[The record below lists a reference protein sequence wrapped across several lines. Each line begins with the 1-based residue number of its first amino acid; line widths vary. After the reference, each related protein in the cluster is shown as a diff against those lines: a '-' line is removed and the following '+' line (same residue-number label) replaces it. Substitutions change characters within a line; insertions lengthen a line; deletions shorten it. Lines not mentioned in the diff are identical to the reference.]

1 MAVGLQHSFLIGRFF
16 MRTRALFYIV
26 FATLILAAMLVL
38 DLVAHSYTAMQGALL
53 ELIRAGLQGAAMLW
67 FARALEVLFFRTS
80 SVSRVEEV
88 RRAADWPVR
97 LVERFSAVLAASV
110 LLALAPYLFNL
121 SLRHLTAGGPFRVE
135 PEKFATVISIDVL
148 GFLWL
153 LMMVVSLMSFW
164 QLAQV
169 RQAPRFARRRFI
181 GWSVATGAVALLGL
195 WRLESVIPFNAITS
209 SLFWSVALLVGIAA
223 LLLGYRLPWLPH
235 ATREG
240 KRRLLVF
247 AALNTILALAALRS
261 FAGDW
266 LEAGSLLERYALFW
280 HIIALALFAT
290 LAIYFALVFFSTL
303 FTLSSTELVERK
315 SAEVQSLARLTRFSS
330 NILSSELLL
339 DLPRLAEQITMLAAE
354 ATESDCAW
362 LELRSSSSSAA
373 AFGPASIEE
382 DVIRS
387 YTRIGEQA
395 AQQIMEESEGFAEA
409 GREISSPRG
418 ELERSRKPF
427 MVRRRISARHYLFPT
442 PEQANGN
449 EELHSMVAVPLFR
462 QNQVRGGLYVAKHR
476 EDGFDEDDLTVL
488 TAFSDVAS
496 LALETAR
503 LVQDSIEKQKFDGE
517 LRAARVMQK
526 SLLPERFPS
535 VPGFDIY
542 AISIPAY
549 DVGGDYYDFS
559 TLWDGSP
566 MIAIGD
572 VSGKGISASL
582 YMAETKGVVQSLAPI
597 MASMAEMIEGTN
609 TALLHNSPSLTSLR
623 RSFVTL
629 GLISFGKKG
638 VRYLRA
644 GHTPL
649 LHVHANGEY
658 EFLQPHGMAV
668 GLIREPLF
676 TESLEEISLSTH
688 SGDVLVLFSD
698 GITDARNPEGAELG
712 YQRLA
717 GFVRDNLHILS
728 ARDLT
733 LKILACVAEF
743 TESSNF
749 EDDATLVMM
758 RCITN

>member
-1 MAVGLQHSFLIGRFF
+1 M
-16 MRTRALFYIV
+16 
-26 FATLILAAMLVL
+26 LA
-38 DLVAHSYTAMQGALL
+38 
-53 ELIRAGLQGAAMLW
+53 
-67 FARALEVLFFRTS
+67 
-80 SVSRVEEV
+80 
-88 RRAADWPVR
+88 
-97 LVERFSAVLAASV
+97 FSG
-110 LLALAPYLFNL
+110 
-121 SLRHLTAGGPFRVE
+121 T
-135 PEKFATVISIDVL
+135 
-148 GFLWL
+148 
-153 LMMVVSLMSFW
+153 
-164 QLAQV
+164 
-169 RQAPRFARRRFI
+169 
-181 GWSVATGAVALLGL
+181 
-195 WRLESVIPFNAITS
+195 
-209 SLFWSVALLVGIAA
+209 
-223 LLLGYRLPWLPH
+223 
-235 ATREG
+235 
-240 KRRLLVF
+240 
-247 AALNTILALAALRS
+247 
-261 FAGDW
+261 W
-266 LEAGSLLERYALFW
+266 LETGWLFGRYALFW
-280 HIIALALFAT
+280 LIVALAMFAT

-362 LELRSSSSSAA
+362 LELHSSPSSNGSS
-373 AFGPASIEE
+373 AFGPVENEE
-382 DVIRS
+382 VIRS
-387 YTRIGEQA
+387 YAHIGEHA
-395 AQQIMEESEGFAEA
+395 AEQIMEESEGFAEA
-409 GREISSPRG
+409 GREITSPRG

-427 MVRRRISARHYLFPT
+427 VVRRRISARQYLFPT
-442 PEQANGN
+442 AEQTDENQ
-449 EELHSMVAVPLFR
+449 ELHSMVAVPLFR
-462 QNQVRGGLYVAKHR
+462 QNEVRGGLYVAKHR
-476 EDGFDEDDLTVL
+476 EDAFDEDDLTVL

-566 MIAIGD
+566 MVAIGD

-597 MASMAEMIEGTN
+597 MASMAEMIEGMN

-629 GLISFGKKG
+629 GLLSFGKKG

-649 LHVHANGEY
+649 LHVRANGEFK
-658 EFLQPHGMAV
+658 FLQPQGMAV

-676 TESLEEISLSTH
+676 TEALEEITLDTH
-688 SGDVLVLFSD
+688 SGDILVLFSD
-698 GITDARNPEGAELG
+698 GITDSRNPEGTELG

-717 GFVRDNLHILS
+717 KFVQENLHILS

-733 LKILACVAEF
+733 LKILASVAEF

-749 EDDATLVMM
+749 EDDATLVVV
-758 RCITN
+758 RCLNE

>member
-1 MAVGLQHSFLIGRFF
+1 

-26 FATLILAAMLVL
+26 FAVIILAALLVL
-38 DLVAHSYTAMQGALL
+38 DLVAHSLVGMQGALL
-53 ELIRAGLQGAAMLW
+53 ELVRAGLEGTAMLW
-67 FARALEVLFFRTS
+67 FARAFEVLFYRTS
-80 SVSRVEEV
+80 SISRVEEV
-88 RRAADWPVR
+88 RRAANWPVR
-97 LVERFSAVLAASV
+97 LVERFTIVLGTAI
-110 LLALAPYLFNL
+110 LLSFAPYLFHL
-121 SLRHLTAGGPFRVE
+121 SLRQITSGGPFRVE
-135 PEKFATVISIDVL
+135 PEQFATVISMDLL
-148 GFLWL
+148 GLVWL
-153 LMMVVSLMSFW
+153 VTLVVVLMSFW
-164 QLAQV
+164 QITQV
-169 RQAPRFARRRFI
+169 RQAPRFSRRRFI
-181 GWSVATGAVALLGL
+181 WWASATGLVGLLGL
-195 WRLESVIPFNAITS
+195 WRLEDVIPMNAVTS
-209 SLFWSVALLVGIAA
+209 TMFWIVVFGGVGVTA

-247 AALNTILALAALRS
+247 AALNSILAVAALLAFSGERLK
-261 FAGDW
+261 AGP
-266 LEAGSLLERYALFW
+266 LLERYALFW
-280 HIIALALFAT
+280 HIVMLLAFAT

-339 DLPRLAEQITMLAAE
+339 DLPKLAEQITTLAAE

-362 LELRSSSSSAA
+362 LELRSNPSGNGISRAWEN
-373 AFGPASIEE
+373 GEE
-382 DVIRS
+382 VIRS
-387 YTRIGEQA
+387 FTNIGEHA
-395 AQQIMEESEGFAEA
+395 AEAIMDGSEGFA
-409 GREISSPRG
+409 GSVVDTPRG
-418 ELERSRKPF
+418 ELERTRKPF
-427 MVRRRISARHYLFPT
+427 VLRRSIDARQYVYPSEDQ
-442 PEQANGN
+442 PKQNR
-449 EELHSMVAVPLFR
+449 ELHSMVAVPLLR
-462 QNQVRGGLYVAKHR
+462 QNEVRGGLYVAKQR
-476 EDGFDEDDLTVL
+476 EDAFDEDDLTVL
-488 TAFSDVAS
+488 AAFSDVAS

-526 SLLPERFPS
+526 SLLPERFPP

-542 AISIPAY
+542 PISIPAY

-629 GLISFGKKG
+629 GLLSFGKKG
-638 VRYLRA
+638 VRYVRA

-649 LHVHANGEY
+649 LHVHADGSY
-658 EFLQPHGMAV
+658 EFLQPRGMAV
-668 GLIREPLF
+668 GLIRSQLF
-676 TESLEEISLSTH
+676 TDVLEEIPIATQA
-688 SGDVLVLFSD
+688 GDVLVLFSD
-698 GITDARNPEGAELG
+698 GITDARSPAGVELG
-712 YQRLA
+712 YHRLA
-717 GFVRDNLHILS
+717 EFVRDNMQVAN

-733 LKILACVAEF
+733 LKILALLAEY
-743 TESSNF
+743 TESSSF
-749 EDDATLVMM
+749 EDDATLVIT
-758 RCITN
+758 RCL

>member
-1 MAVGLQHSFLIGRFF
+1 

-26 FATLILAAMLVL
+26 FAWLILAALLVL

-53 ELIRAGLQGAAMLW
+53 ELARAGLQGAAMLW
-67 FARALEVLFFRTS
+67 FARSLEVLFFRTS

-88 RRAADWPVR
+88 RRAANWPVR
-97 LVERFSAVLAASV
+97 LVERFSAVLASSL
-110 LLALAPYLFNL
+110 LLALAPYLFRL
-121 SLRHLTAGGPFRVE
+121 SLRHLTSGGPFRIE
-135 PEKFATVISIDVL
+135 PDKFSTVISIDIL
-148 GFLWL
+148 GLAWL
-153 LMMVVSLMSFW
+153 LMMVVGLLSFW

-169 RQAPRFARRRFI
+169 RQSPRFARRRFI
-181 GWSVATGAVALLGL
+181 GWGSATVTLALLGV
-195 WRLESVIPFNAITS
+195 WRLESVIPLDALTS
-209 SLFWSVALLVGIAA
+209 TVFWSVALLVGIAA

-240 KRRLLVF
+240 KRKLLIF
-247 AALNTILALAALRS
+247 SALNTVLSLAAVLAFS
-261 FAGDW
+261 GNW
-266 LEAGSLLERYALFW
+266 LETGWLFGRYALFW
-280 HIIALALFAT
+280 HIVALAMFAT

-362 LELRSSSSSAA
+362 LELHSSPSSNGSS
-373 AFGPASIEE
+373 AFGPVENEE
-382 DVIRS
+382 VIRS
-387 YTRIGEQA
+387 YAHIGEHA
-395 AQQIMEESEGFAEA
+395 AEQIMEESEGFAEA
-409 GREISSPRG
+409 GREITSPRG

-427 MVRRRISARHYLFPT
+427 VVRRRISARQYLFPT
-442 PEQANGN
+442 AEQTDENQ
-449 EELHSMVAVPLFR
+449 ELHSMVAVPLFR
-462 QNQVRGGLYVAKHR
+462 QNEVRGGLYVAKHR
-476 EDGFDEDDLTVL
+476 EDAFDEDDLTVL

-566 MIAIGD
+566 MVAIGD

-597 MASMAEMIEGTN
+597 MASMAEMIEGMN

-629 GLISFGKKG
+629 GLLSFGKKG

-649 LHVHANGEY
+649 LHVRANGEFK
-658 EFLQPHGMAV
+658 FLQPQGMAV

-676 TESLEEISLSTH
+676 TEALEEITLDTH
-688 SGDVLVLFSD
+688 SGDILVLFSD
-698 GITDARNPEGAELG
+698 GITDSRNPEGTELG

-717 GFVRDNLHILS
+717 KFVQENLHILS

-733 LKILACVAEF
+733 LKILASVAEF

-749 EDDATLVMM
+749 EDDATLVVV
-758 RCITN
+758 RCLNE

>member
-1 MAVGLQHSFLIGRFF
+1 

-26 FATLILAAMLVL
+26 FATLILAALLVL
-38 DLVAHSYTAMQGALL
+38 DLVAHSYTAMQGTLL
-53 ELIRAGLQGAAMLW
+53 ELVRAGLEGAAMLW

-88 RRAADWPVR
+88 RRAANWPVR
-97 LVERFSAVLAASV
+97 LVERFSAILAAA
-110 LLALAPYLFNL
+110 LLLSLAPYLFNL
-121 SLRHLTAGGPFRVE
+121 SLRRLTAGGPFRIE
-135 PEKFATVISIDVL
+135 PDRFATVISIDLL
-148 GFLWL
+148 GLVWL
-153 LMMVVSLMSFW
+153 FMMVVVLLSFW

-169 RQAPRFARRRFI
+169 RQSPRFARRRFV
-181 GWSVATGAVALLGL
+181 GWGVATGAVALLGL
-195 WRLESVIPFNAITS
+195 WRLEGVIPLNTLTS
-209 SLFWSVALLVGIAA
+209 TIFWVVALFVGIAA

-240 KRRLLVF
+240 KRKLLVF
-247 AALNTILALAALRS
+247 AALNTVLALAALRA

-266 LEAGSLLERYALFW
+266 LETGSLFERYAILW
-280 HIIALALFAT
+280 HIVALALFAT

-339 DLPRLAEQITMLAAE
+339 DLPRLAEQITTLAAE

-362 LELRSSSSSAA
+362 LELHSSSLGKGP
-373 AFGPASIEE
+373 AFGPADVEGEE
-382 DVIRS
+382 VIRS
-387 YTRIGEQA
+387 YTRIGEHA
-395 AQQIMEESEGFAEA
+395 AERIMEESEGFAEA
-409 GREISSPRG
+409 GREIASPRG
-418 ELERSRKPF
+418 ELQRSRKPF
-427 MVRRRISARHYLFPT
+427 VVRRRISARQYLFPT
-442 PEQANGN
+442 PEQTNEN
-449 EELHSMVAVPLFR
+449 EELNSMVAVPLFR
-462 QNQVRGGLYVAKHR
+462 QNEVRGGLYVAKHR
-476 EDGFDEDDLTVL
+476 EDGFDDDDLTVL

-535 VPGFDIY
+535 VPGYDIY

-629 GLISFGKKG
+629 GLLSFGKKG

-649 LHVHANGEY
+649 LQVHVDGSH
-658 EFLQPHGMAV
+658 EFLQPRGMAV

-676 TESLEEISLSTH
+676 TESLEEITLVTRP
-688 SGDVLVLFSD
+688 GDVLVLFSD
-698 GITDARNPEGAELG
+698 GITDARNPDGAELG

-717 GFVRDNLHILS
+717 GFVRENLSNLS

-733 LKILACVAEF
+733 LKILASVAEF
-743 TESSNF
+743 TESSSF
-749 EDDATLVMM
+749 EDDATLVV
-758 RCITN
+758 IKVL

>member
-1 MAVGLQHSFLIGRFF
+1 

-26 FATLILAAMLVL
+26 FAGLILAALLVL
-38 DLVAHSYTAMQGALL
+38 DLVAHSYTVMQGAPL
-53 ELIRAGLQGAAMLW
+53 ELVRAGLEGVAMLW
-67 FARALEVLFFRTS
+67 FARAFEVLFFRTS

-88 RRAADWPVR
+88 RRAANWPVR
-97 LVERFSAVLAASV
+97 LVERFSAVLAGSV

-121 SLRHLTAGGPFRVE
+121 SLRRMTTGGPFHVE
-135 PEKFATVISIDVL
+135 PEKFSTVISIDIL
-148 GFLWL
+148 GFGWL
-153 LMMVVSLMSFW
+153 LMMVVALMSFW

-169 RQAPRFARRRFI
+169 RQSPKFARRRFV
-181 GWSVATGAVALLGL
+181 GWGVAVGLLALFGL
-195 WRLESVIPFNAITS
+195 WRLEGVISMNALTS
-209 SLFWSVALLVGIAA
+209 TVFWTVALLVGIAA

-240 KRRLLVF
+240 KRKLLVF
-247 AALNTILALAALRS
+247 AALNTILALGALLAFS
-261 FAGDW
+261 GDR
-266 LEAGSLLERYALFW
+266 LETGALFERYALFW
-280 HIIALALFAT
+280 HIIALAMFAT
-290 LAIYFALVFFSTL
+290 LAIYFALVFFSAL

-339 DLPRLAEQITMLAAE
+339 DLPRLAEQITTLAAE

-362 LELRSSSSSAA
+362 LELRSSSTREGSP
-373 AFGPASIEE
+373 AFGPGADGE

-387 YTRIGEQA
+387 YTRIGEHA
-395 AQQIMEESEGFAEA
+395 AEQIMEESEGFAEA
-409 GREISSPRG
+409 GREIMSPRG

-427 MVRRRISARHYLFPT
+427 VVRRSILARRYLFPT
-442 PEQANGN
+442 PDQMNGN
-449 EELHSMVAVPLFR
+449 DELHSMVAVPLFR
-462 QNQVRGGLYVAKHR
+462 QNEVRGGLYVAKHR

-597 MASMAEMIEGTN
+597 MASMAEMVEGTN

-629 GLISFGKKG
+629 GLLSFGKKG

-649 LHVHANGEY
+649 LHVHANGSH
-658 EFLQPHGMAV
+658 EFLQPRVMAV

-676 TESLEEISLSTH
+676 TEALEEITLETH
-688 SGDVLVLFSD
+688 PGDVLVLFSD

-733 LKILACVAEF
+733 LKILASLAEF
-743 TESSNF
+743 TESSSF
-749 EDDATLVMM
+749 EDDATLVVV
-758 RCITN
+758 RVR

>member
-1 MAVGLQHSFLIGRFF
+1 
-16 MRTRALFYIV
+16 
-26 FATLILAAMLVL
+26 
-38 DLVAHSYTAMQGALL
+38 
-53 ELIRAGLQGAAMLW
+53 MLW
-67 FARALEVLFFRTS
+67 FARALEVLFFRMS

-88 RRAADWPVR
+88 RRAANWPVR
-97 LVERFSAVLAASV
+97 LVERFSAVLASAL
-110 LLALAPYLFNL
+110 LLALAPYLFHL
-121 SLRHLTAGGPFRVE
+121 SLRQLTTPGPFKIE
-135 PEKFATVISIDVL
+135 PEQFSTVISIDIL
-148 GFLWL
+148 GFAWL
-153 LMMVVSLMSFW
+153 LMMVVVLMSFW

-169 RQAPRFARRRFI
+169 RQSPRFARRRFI
-181 GWSVATGAVALLGL
+181 GWALAAGMVSLLSL
-195 WRLESVIPFNAITS
+195 WRVEEVIPWTALAST
-209 SLFWSVALLVGIAA
+209 LVWTVALLVGIAA

-240 KRRLLVF
+240 KRKLLGF
-247 AALNTILALAALRS
+247 AALNTILALAALLA
-261 FAGDW
+261 FGGDR
-266 LEAGSLLERYALFW
+266 LQSDMLFERYALFW
-280 HIIALALFAT
+280 HVIALATFAT

-339 DLPRLAEQITMLAAE
+339 DLPKLAEQITTLAAE

-362 LELRSSSSSAA
+362 LELRSGGVGAS
-373 AFGPASIEE
+373 AFGPAAVDGAEE
-382 DVIRS
+382 TIRS
-387 YTRIGEQA
+387 YMSIGEQA
-395 AQQIMEESEGFAEA
+395 AEQIMEEAEGFAEA
-409 GREISSPRG
+409 GLEIASPRD

-427 MVRRRISARHYLFPT
+427 VLRRRISARRYLFPT
-442 PEQANGN
+442 SEQINRN
-449 EELHSMVAVPLFR
+449 EELHSMVAVPLLR
-462 QNQVRGGLYVAKHR
+462 QNEVRGGLYVAKQR

-535 VPGFDIY
+535 VAGFDIY

-629 GLISFGKKG
+629 GLLSFGKKG
-638 VRYLRA
+638 VRYVRA

-649 LHVHANGEY
+649 LHVHADGSH
-658 EFLQPHGMAV
+658 EFLQPSGMAV

-676 TESLEEISLSTH
+676 TEALEEISISTRP
-688 SGDVLVLFSD
+688 GDVLVLFSD
-698 GITDARNPEGAELG
+698 GITDARNPAGIELG
-712 YQRLA
+712 YHRLA
-717 GFVRDNLHILS
+717 SFVRDNLHITS

-733 LKILACVAEF
+733 LKILAAVAEF
-743 TESSNF
+743 TESSSF
-749 EDDATLVMM
+749 EDDATLV
-758 RCITN
+758 ITRVLST

>member
-1 MAVGLQHSFLIGRFF
+1 
-16 MRTRALFYIV
+16 MRTRALFYIIFAV
-26 FATLILAAMLVL
+26 FILAAVLVL
-38 DLVAHSYTAMQGALL
+38 DLVSHSYTAMQGAVL
-53 ELIRAGLQGAAMLW
+53 ELVRAGLQGAAMLW
-67 FARALEVLFFRTS
+67 FARALEVLFFKTS
-80 SVSRVEEV
+80 AVSRVEEV
-88 RRAADWPVR
+88 RRAANWPVR
-97 LVERFSAVLAASV
+97 LVQRFTVVFIAAI
-110 LLALAPYLFNL
+110 LLAFAPFLFRL
-121 SLRHLTAGGPFRVE
+121 SLHHITSGGPFRVE
-135 PEKFATVISIDVL
+135 PDQFSTVFSMDIL
-148 GFLWL
+148 GLGWLFLL
-153 LMMVVSLMSFW
+153 VVVLMSFW

-169 RQAPRFARRRFI
+169 RQSPRFARRRFV
-181 GWSVATGAVALLGL
+181 GWAIATGALGL
-195 WRLESVIPFNAITS
+195 VHFWRLEGVIPLDAMTSVVFWTIAI
-209 SLFWSVALLVGIAA
+209 LVGIAA

-235 ATREG
+235 ATRQG
-240 KRRLLVF
+240 KQKLMAF
-247 AALNTILALAALRS
+247 AAMNTVLAFVALLA
-261 FAGDW
+261 FAGAR
-266 LEAGSLLERYALFW
+266 LEAGALFERYALFW
-280 HIIALALFAT
+280 HLISLATFAT

-330 NILSSELLL
+330 NIMSSELLL
-339 DLPRLAEQITMLAAE
+339 DLPKLAEQITTLAAE

-362 LELRSSSSSAA
+362 LELRSPSVGSSGYA
-373 AFGPASIEE
+373 PAGTNGEE
-382 DVIRS
+382 TIRS
-387 YTRIGEQA
+387 YASIGEHA
-395 AQQIMEESEGFAEA
+395 AEQIMQEAQGFEEA
-409 GREISSPRG
+409 GEEITSPRT

-427 MVRRRISARHYLFPT
+427 VLRRRIRARRYLLPT
-442 PEQANGN
+442 QEQASEND
-449 EELHSMVAVPLFR
+449 ELHSMVAVPLIR
-462 QNQVRGGLYVAKHR
+462 QNEVRGGLYVAKQR
-476 EDGFDEDDLTVL
+476 EDAFDEDDLTVL

-517 LRAARVMQK
+517 LRAARIMQK

-629 GLISFGKKG
+629 GLLSFSKKG
-638 VRYLRA
+638 VRYVRA

-649 LHVHANGEY
+649 LHVHADGSH
-658 EFLQPHGMAV
+658 EFLQPRGMAL

-676 TESLEEISLSTH
+676 TEALEEIAITTVP
-688 SGDVLVLFSD
+688 GDVLVLFSD
-698 GITDARNPEGAELG
+698 GITDARNPAGVELG
-712 YQRLA
+712 YHRLA
-717 GFVRDNLHILS
+717 SFVRNNLHVTS

-733 LKILACVAEF
+733 LKILASLAEF
-743 TESSNF
+743 TESSSF
-749 EDDATLVMM
+749 EDDATLVVT
-758 RCITN
+758 RCLTAERYDK

>member
-1 MAVGLQHSFLIGRFF
+1 
-16 MRTRALFYIV
+16 
-26 FATLILAAMLVL
+26 
-38 DLVAHSYTAMQGALL
+38 
-53 ELIRAGLQGAAMLW
+53 
-67 FARALEVLFFRTS
+67 
-80 SVSRVEEV
+80 
-88 RRAADWPVR
+88 
-97 LVERFSAVLAASV
+97 
-110 LLALAPYLFNL
+110 
-121 SLRHLTAGGPFRVE
+121 
-135 PEKFATVISIDVL
+135 
-148 GFLWL
+148 
-153 LMMVVSLMSFW
+153 
-164 QLAQV
+164 
-169 RQAPRFARRRFI
+169 
-181 GWSVATGAVALLGL
+181 
-195 WRLESVIPFNAITS
+195 
-209 SLFWSVALLVGIAA
+209 
-223 LLLGYRLPWLPH
+223 
-235 ATREG
+235 
-240 KRRLLVF
+240 
-247 AALNTILALAALRS
+247 
-261 FAGDW
+261 
-266 LEAGSLLERYALFW
+266 
-280 HIIALALFAT
+280 
-290 LAIYFALVFFSTL
+290 
-303 FTLSSTELVERK
+303 
-315 SAEVQSLARLTRFSS
+315 
-330 NILSSELLL
+330 
-339 DLPRLAEQITMLAAE
+339 
-354 ATESDCAW
+354 
-362 LELRSSSSSAA
+362 
-373 AFGPASIEE
+373 
-382 DVIRS
+382 
-387 YTRIGEQA
+387 
-395 AQQIMEESEGFAEA
+395 
-409 GREISSPRG
+409 
-418 ELERSRKPF
+418 
-427 MVRRRISARHYLFPT
+427 
-442 PEQANGN
+442 
-449 EELHSMVAVPLFR
+449 MVAVPLFR
-462 QNQVRGGLYVAKHR
+462 QNEVRGGLYVAKHR

-597 MASMAEMIEGTN
+597 MASMAEMVEGTN

-629 GLISFGKKG
+629 GLVSFGKKG

-658 EFLQPHGMAV
+658 EFLQPRGMAV

-676 TESLEEISLSTH
+676 TESLQEITLTTH

-733 LKILACVAEF
+733 LKILASVAEF

>member
-1 MAVGLQHSFLIGRFF
+1 GNTL
-16 MRTRALFYIV
+16 MRTRALFYIIFAV
-26 FATLILAAMLVL
+26 FILAAVLVL
-38 DLVAHSYTAMQGALL
+38 DLVAHSYTAMQGAVL
-53 ELIRAGLQGAAMLW
+53 ELVRAGLQGAAMLW
-67 FARALEVLFFRTS
+67 LARALEVLFYRTS
-80 SVSRVEEV
+80 ALSRVEEV
-88 RRAADWPVR
+88 RRAVNWPVR
-97 LVERFSAVLAASV
+97 LVERFTIVLGCA
-110 LLALAPYLFNL
+110 LLLSLAPFLFRL
-121 SLRHLTAGGPFRVE
+121 SLRHITSGGPFRVE
-135 PEKFATVISIDVL
+135 PDQFST
-148 GFLWL
+148 
-153 LMMVVSLMSFW
+153 VVSMDILGLGWLFLLVVVLMSFW

-169 RQAPRFARRRFI
+169 RQAPRFARRRFV
-181 GWSVATGAVALLGL
+181 GWAVALGALGL
-195 WRLESVIPFNAITS
+195 VHFWRMEGVIPSNAITS
-209 SLFWSVALLVGIAA
+209 LIFWTIAILVGIAA

-240 KRRLLVF
+240 KRTLMAF
-247 AALNTILALAALRS
+247 AAINVVLAFGGLLA
-261 FAGDW
+261 FAGTR
-266 LEAGSLLERYALFW
+266 LEAGELFERYALFW
-280 HIIALALFAT
+280 HLIALATFAT
-290 LAIYFALVFFSTL
+290 LAVYFALVFFSTL

-339 DLPRLAEQITMLAAE
+339 DLPKLAEQITTLAAE
-354 ATESDCAW
+354 ATDSDCAW
-362 LELRSSSSSAA
+362 LELRSAPMGTPGFVRPGSN
-373 AFGPASIEE
+373 GEE
-382 DVIRS
+382 TVRS
-387 YTRIGEQA
+387 YMSIGERA
-395 AQQIMEESEGFAEA
+395 AEQIMSEAEGFPEA
-409 GREISSPRG
+409 GQEITSPRA

-427 MVRRRISARHYLFPT
+427 VLRRSISARRYLFPSQ
-442 PEQANGN
+442 EQGSEND
-449 EELHSMVAVPLFR
+449 ELHSMVAVPLLR
-462 QNQVRGGLYVAKHR
+462 QNEVRGGLYVAKQR
-476 EDGFDEDDLTVL
+476 EDAFDEDDLTVL

-517 LRAARVMQK
+517 HRAARIMQK

-597 MASMAEMIEGTN
+597 MASMAEMVEGTN

-629 GLISFGKKG
+629 GLLSFGKKG
-638 VRYLRA
+638 VRYVRA

-649 LHVHANGEY
+649 LRVRADGSH
-658 EFLQPHGMAV
+658 EFLQPRGMAV

-676 TESLEEISLSTH
+676 TEALEEISIATTP
-688 SGDVLVLFSD
+688 GDVLVLFSD
-698 GITDARNPEGAELG
+698 GITDARNPAGVELG
-712 YQRLA
+712 YHRLA
-717 GFVRDNLHILS
+717 GFVRSTRHVTS

-733 LKILACVAEF
+733 LKILAALAEY
-743 TESSNF
+743 TESSSF
-749 EDDATLVMM
+749 EDDATLVIT
-758 RCITN
+758 RCL

>member
-1 MAVGLQHSFLIGRFF
+1 

-26 FATLILAAMLVL
+26 FAGLILAAMLVL
-38 DLVAHSYTAMQGALL
+38 DLVAHSFSAMQGALL
-53 ELIRAGLQGAAMLW
+53 ELVRAGLQGAAMLW

-88 RRAADWPVR
+88 RRAANWPVR
-97 LVERFSAVLAASV
+97 LVERFSAVLAGSL
-110 LLALAPYLFNL
+110 LLALAPYLFRL
-121 SLRHLTAGGPFRVE
+121 SLRHLTSGGPFRVE
-135 PEKFATVISIDVL
+135 PDKFATVISIDIL
-148 GFLWL
+148 GFAWL
-153 LMMVVSLMSFW
+153 LMMVVALLSFW

-169 RQAPRFARRRFI
+169 RQSPRFARRRFI
-181 GWSVATGAVALLGL
+181 GWGIAVGVVALIGL
-195 WRLESVIPFNAITS
+195 WRLESVIPLDALTS
-209 SLFWSVALLVGIAA
+209 TIFWTVALLVGIAA

-240 KRRLLVF
+240 KRKLLVF
-247 AALNTILALAALRS
+247 SAINAILALAALRA

-266 LEAGSLLERYALFW
+266 LDAGSLFERYAIFW
-280 HIIALALFAT
+280 HIVALAMFAT

-339 DLPRLAEQITMLAAE
+339 DLPRLAEQITTLAAE

-362 LELRSSSSSAA
+362 LELRSSSTGTGSS
-373 AFGPASIEE
+373 AFGPAEGEE
-382 DVIRS
+382 MIRS
-387 YTRIGEQA
+387 YTRIGEHA
-395 AQQIMEESEGFAEA
+395 AEQIMEESEGFAEA
-409 GREISSPRG
+409 GREITSPRG

-427 MVRRRISARHYLFPT
+427 VVRRRISARQYLFPT
-442 PEQANGN
+442 AEQVSEN

-462 QNQVRGGLYVAKHR
+462 QNEVRGGLYVAKHR
-476 EDGFDEDDLTVL
+476 EDGFDEDDMTVL

-629 GLISFGKKG
+629 GLLSFGKKG

-649 LHVHANGEY
+649 LHVHTDGSH
-658 EFLQPHGMAV
+658 EFLQPRGMAV

-676 TESLEEISLSTH
+676 TESLEEIPLATH

-717 GFVRDNLHILS
+717 AFVRDNLHILN

-733 LKILACVAEF
+733 LKVLASVAEF

-749 EDDATLVMM
+749 EDDATLVII
-758 RCITN
+758 RVLSA